1 MSTILESKFK
11 SIDDKL
17 GRSLPVEK
25 CSLIFRM
32 HQIIRGNVVVAIC
45 SRFEIVI
52 DNITDGA
59 MSILPTTFPP
69 NNVSP
74 RPLFH
79 LDQTAP
85 FAHLPCE
92 SGENKIGLSVME
104 TLYLER
110 VALMVVLWS
119 ACSPITLMIRVQ
131 SRYFLLRNCLKRG
144 HSWTLHWGN

>member
-1 MSTILESKFK
+1 
-11 SIDDKL
+11 
-17 GRSLPVEK
+17 
-25 CSLIFRM
+25 
-32 HQIIRGNVVVAIC
+32 
-45 SRFEIVI
+45 
-52 DNITDGA
+52 

-110 VALMVVLWS
+110 VAVMVVLWS

-144 HSWTLHWGN
+144 HSWTLHWGNWRSTIADVWSTYFDIFQTKFCHIFEWLDLWNDKNDILKSAVVGRGTVVSAPD